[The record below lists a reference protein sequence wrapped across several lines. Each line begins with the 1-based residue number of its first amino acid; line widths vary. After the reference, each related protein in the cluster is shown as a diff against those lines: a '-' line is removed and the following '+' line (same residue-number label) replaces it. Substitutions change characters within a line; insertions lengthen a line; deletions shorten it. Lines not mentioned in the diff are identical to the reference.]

1 MTTRSAR
8 YDQLGPVHIPL
19 VQKHFGQPRVHN
31 QYNREAWGTA
41 LQESGYEQA
50 ENNIHRRGELKS
62 EFNVVKDHW
71 LPFESSLAVR
81 VPRFSLHFISSFT
94 SSPQREHTLR
104 YLNKKRHISACR
116 PLFLLLPASFPP
128 PLLSLR

>member
-1 MTTRSAR
+1 MH
-8 YDQLGPVHIPL
+8 D
-19 VQKHFGQPRVHN
+19 

-50 ENNIHRRGELKS
+50 ENNTHRRGELKS

-94 SSPQREHTLR
+94 
-104 YLNKKRHISACR
+104 
-116 PLFLLLPASFPP
+116 FLLSHHHHNEIIRSGTSIEAPYKRMSPSFPP
-128 PLLSLR
+128 PSGLFHTASFVSALTVILC